1 MAQPFTV
8 TDGDFEE
15 KVLNAS
21 RPVIVDFW
29 AEWCAPC
36 RLIVPILEE
45 LADEYDGTMDF
56 ARLDVDS
63 NPQTAVQYGIRSIPT
78 LIVFDGGKPVS
89 QVVGAVPKSV
99 LKKRIDAVL
108 QG

>member
-1 MAQPFTV
+1 MAQPFAV
-8 TDGDFEE
+8 TDDDFEE

-21 RPVIVDFW
+21 RPVVVDFW
-29 AEWCAPC
+29 ADWCGPC
-36 RLIVPILEE
+36 HLIAPILGE
-45 LADEYDGTMDF
+45 LANEYDGRMDF

-63 NPQTAVQYGIRSIPT
+63 NPQLAVRYGIRSIPT
-78 LIVFDGGKPVS
+78 LIVFDGGRPVG
-89 QVVGAVPKSV
+89 QLVGAMPKSA

>member
-1 MAQPFTV
+1 MAQPFAV
-8 TDGDFEE
+8 TDDDFEE

-21 RPVIVDFW
+21 RPIIVDFW
-29 AEWCAPC
+29 ADWCGPC
-36 RLIVPILEE
+36 HLIAPILGE
-45 LADEYDGTMDF
+45 LANEYDGRMDF

-63 NPQTAVQYGIRSIPT
+63 NSQTAVQYSIRSIPT
-78 LIVFDGGKPVS
+78 LIVFDDGKPVS
-89 QVVGAVPKSV
+89 QVVGAVPRSV

>member
-1 MAQPFTV
+1 MAQPFAV
-8 TDGDFEE
+8 TDDDFEE

-21 RPVIVDFW
+21 RPIIVDFW
-29 AEWCAPC
+29 AAWCGPC
-36 RLIVPILEE
+36 HLIAPILEE
-45 LADEYDGTMDF
+45 LANEYNGRMDF

-63 NPQTAVQYGIRSIPT
+63 NSQTAVQYGIRSIPT
-78 LIVFDGGKPVS
+78 LIVFDDGKPVS
-89 QVVGAVPKSV
+89 QVVGAVPRSV